1 VISVIS
7 VIRRENNRRMAKSA
21 KSAKAIKVEKTEEF
35 IAEYEQ
41 EECLWNVCD
50 ENYKNRDL
58 KQVAFQRL
66 AEKFEITGNNFEYIF
81 HNKY

>member
-1 VISVIS
+1 VIS

-41 EECLWNVCD
+41 EECLWNVCASCFS
-50 ENYKNRDL
+50 KIGG
-58 KQVAFQRL
+58 KV
-66 AEKFEITGNNFEYIF
+66 
-81 HNKY
+81 